1 MEGMMMVVFESKKPS
16 DKIPPKTMKGKD
28 DDKIDTR
35 ITTLEQELQ
44 STREYLQTTI
54 EELETSN
61 EELKSTNEELQSTNE
76 ELETS
81 REELQSTNEELETVN
96 SELQD
101 KVNQLAAT
109 NDDLNNLLASTD
121 IGTIF
126 LDMDLCVKRFTPSAS
141 KIFNL
146 IKTDMGRPISDIT
159 STIDYPM
166 LRADAEETL
175 RTLIPKESDLQ
186 AVNGNWFSVRVL
198 PYRTIENV
206 IDGVVMTFVDITK
219 QVQQAKEM
227 LELAKFPEENP
238 NPVFR
243 FSKDGIILYGNTPS
257 QKILAHWKRQIGE
270 TLPGK
275 WLDVVLKS

>member
-1 MEGMMMVVFESKKPS
+1 
-16 DKIPPKTMKGKD
+16 MKGKD